1 MNKRLRNHAWLAAI
15 SCVLLWVPSLSG
27 DEGTLADR
35 LSIFSAYLCLYL
47 FTAAL
52 LVGPLKVWR
61 SGQPLLNNHLRRDI
75 GIWGGLAGLLHF
87 WLANVLAMTWE
98 YVGIFVENASAPPS
112 AAVRDQLYLWGTILG
127 YVVAV
132 VILVLLTL
140 SSDRMLRRVGKSW
153 WKRLQR
159 LSYVAFIATVAHAF
173 AFQVLESRP
182 SPWII
187 LVAVV
192 TLAVVS
198 LQIIGLLKVRTHR
211 RQHHNEL

>member
-15 SCVLLWVPSLSG
+15 SCALLWIPSLSG
-27 DEGTLADR
+27 DEGALADR

-47 FTAAL
+47 FAAAL

-61 SGQPLLNNHLRRDI
+61 NRQPLLNNHLRRDI
-75 GIWGGLAGLLHF
+75 GVWGGLAGLLHF
-87 WLANVLAMTWE
+87 WLANVLAMTWQ

-132 VILVLLTL
+132 VILILLTL
-140 SSDRMLRRVGKSW
+140 SSDRMLRWMGKRW

-159 LSYVAFIATVAHAF
+159 LTYLAFVATVIHAF

-187 LVAVV
+187 LVTVVTAVV
-192 TLAVVS
+192 TG
-198 LQIIGLLKVRTHR
+198 LQVTAFVKTRAAGRASG
-211 RQHHNEL
+211 

>member
-15 SCVLLWVPSLSG
+15 SCALLWIPSLSG

-35 LSIFSAYLCLYL
+35 VSILSSYLCLYL
-47 FTAAL
+47 FAAAL

-61 SGQPLLNNHLRRDI
+61 NGQPLLNNHLRRDI
-75 GIWGGLAGLLHF
+75 GVWGGLAGLLHF
-87 WLANVLAMTWE
+87 WLANVLAMTWQ
-98 YVGIFVENASAPPS
+98 YVGIFVENAAAPPS

-132 VILVLLTL
+132 VILILLTL
-140 SSDRMLRRVGKSW
+140 SSDRMLRWMGKRW

-159 LSYVAFIATVAHAF
+159 LTYLAFVATVIHAF

-187 LVAVV
+187 LVTVVTAVV
-192 TLAVVS
+192 TGLQLTAFAKTRAAGRVS
-198 LQIIGLLKVRTHR
+198 G
-211 RQHHNEL
+211 